1 MMKKRC
7 ASDISK
13 KKFEEIRLLLQS
25 VRRRT
30 KPATIDLYEVFCA
43 LLYLLRTG
51 CQWKSLHSEFAEV
64 AYRPLVLCQ
73 VECVLLG
80 RYQRSGASFKKI
92 RLARPAKNYG
102 AMPAARF

>member
-13 KKFEEIRLLLQS
+13 KKFGEIRLLLQS

-30 KPATIDLYEVFCA
+30 KPATMDLYEVFCA
-43 LLYLLRTG
+43 VLYLLRTG

-73 VECVLLG
+73 VE
-80 RYQRSGASFKKI
+80 
-92 RLARPAKNYG
+92 
-102 AMPAARF
+102 